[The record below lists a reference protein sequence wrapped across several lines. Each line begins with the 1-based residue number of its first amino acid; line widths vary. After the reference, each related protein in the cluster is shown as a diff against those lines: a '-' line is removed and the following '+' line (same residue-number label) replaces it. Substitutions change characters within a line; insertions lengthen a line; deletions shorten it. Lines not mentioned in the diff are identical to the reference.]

1 MTGTATTMGAYISGL
16 DAFPA
21 AIKASIEVGLPGLF
35 VEGSGN
41 PIEMRERVRCAIR
54 MSGYTMPERVR
65 ITIIMEPSL
74 VLNTVPSTL
83 DFAVAVAILVAS
95 GQIAPE
101 YCEGRL
107 FFGTLDLASQVSA
120 KRGVYCASKL
130 AAETGHLLVTHV
142 GAERLRAGC
151 DYCDIRSLKEIA
163 GASIMRAEPFE
174 AADDSDLW
182 EKELFSREEVISA
195 AGEMGAAIVGEG
207 VNTLWF
213 SRHVRALMPAIDEA
227 EWDCVNSAYSVIGE
241 PEPMGRPVRKIVGRK
256 SLAEIIGG
264 GLPVLPGEV
273 TLASGGVL
281 IVGDIAMLPT
291 ATLSALKGVAEDRR
305 VRIVRTNGSY
315 EFPADCIFA
324 VEVSGAVPKD
334 MPEEFSRTYRAEL
347 MRRAK
352 GIADFAVEM
361 NDAAYS
367 YDQARGMVETA
378 WGILH
383 ERPRA
388 SKAVDRIAQ
397 AVAALDG
404 NEVPGPQHYLEA
416 ESLSLDSVF

>member
-54 MSGYTMPERVR
+54 MSGYAMPERVR

-83 DFAVAVAILVAS
+83 DFAVAVAILAAS

-120 KRGVYCASKL
+120 RRGVYCASKL

-142 GAERLRAGC
+142 GAERLLAGC
-151 DYCDIRSLKEIA
+151 DYCDIRTLKEFH
-163 GASIMRAEPFE
+163 GAPVMRAKPFA
-174 AADDSDLW
+174 AADDSDVW
-182 EKELFSREEVISA
+182 AKDLFSRGEVIAA
-195 AGEMGAAIVGEG
+195 AGKLGAAIVGEG
-207 VNTLWF
+207 INSLTF
-213 SRHVRALMPAIDEA
+213 SRHVRALMPAMDEA
-227 EWDCVNSAYSVIGE
+227 EWDCVNSVYSVIGE
-241 PEPMGRPVRKIVGRK
+241 PEPTGRPVCKIKRGE
-256 SLAEIIGG
+256 SLPGIIGG
-264 GLPVLPGEV
+264 GLPVLPGKV

-281 IVGDIAMLPT
+281 MVGDIAMLPT
-291 ATLSALKGVAEDRR
+291 ATVKALKSVADDRR
-305 VRIVRTNGSY
+305 VRIVRANGSY
-315 EFPADCIFA
+315 EFPADCIFI
-324 VEVSGAVPKD
+324 VDVNGTIPED
-334 MPEEFSRTYRAEL
+334 MSEEFSRAYRSKA
-347 MRRAK
+347 MGRAR
-352 GIADFAVEM
+352 GIADIAIDS
-361 NDAAYS
+361 NDAAYT

-378 WGILH
+378 WGILR
-383 ERPRA
+383 ERPRPMT
-388 SKAVDRIAQ
+388 AVDRIAQ
-397 AVAALDG
+397 AAAALDG
-404 NEVPGPQHYLEA
+404 REVPGPRHYLEA
-416 ESLSLDSVF
+416 QSLSFDSAF